1 MQVILTMLTFI
12 SENFSEKEQK
22 TMNNFSYDFILIS
35 RAVFFSLTPTFSTK
49 IKIRNAFFLKLIN
62 MQNNLD
68 PVDLEILRLLQKDA
82 TLNNKEL
89 SFKLNKSIATV
100 HERVR
105 RLKEQGYIKRVV
117 AILDRKKID
126 RNLLAFSH
134 VFLKAHTA
142 ETLVEFETEVAKFS
156 EVMECFQMTGAYD
169 FILRIA
175 TSDMDAYHL
184 FLRNKLATLPN
195 VSTVQSFFVLSET
208 KSDTAYPL

>member
-1 MQVILTMLTFI
+1 MQLTL
-12 SENFSEKEQK
+12 
-22 TMNNFSYDFILIS
+22 D
-35 RAVFFSLTPTFSTK
+35 AV
-49 IKIRNAFFLKLIN
+49 
-62 MQNNLD
+62 D
-68 PVDLEILRLLQKDA
+68 VEILKYLQKDA
-82 TLNNKEL
+82 TLTNKEL
-89 SFKLNKSIATV
+89 AFKLNKSIATI
-100 HERVR
+100 HERIR
-105 RLKEQGYIKRVV
+105 RLKEQGYIKRIV
-117 AILDRKKID
+117 AILDRKKVD
-126 RNLLAFSH
+126 RNLIAFSH

-142 ETLVEFETEVAKFS
+142 ETLGEFEREVAKFS

>member
-1 MQVILTMLTFI
+1 MQLTL
-12 SENFSEKEQK
+12 
-22 TMNNFSYDFILIS
+22 D
-35 RAVFFSLTPTFSTK
+35 AVD
-49 IKIRNAFFLKLIN
+49 I
-62 MQNNLD
+62 
-68 PVDLEILRLLQKDA
+68 EILKYLQKDA
-82 TLNNKEL
+82 TLTNKEL
-89 SFKLNKSIATV
+89 AFKLNKSIATI
-100 HERVR
+100 HERIR
-105 RLKEQGYIKRVV
+105 KLKEQGYIQRIV
-117 AILDRKKID
+117 AILDRKKVD
-126 RNLLAFSH
+126 RNLIAFSH